1 MLFIWTEAVL
11 AVCVRERESG
21 KLPVKISGHI
31 STHQSPGTSLEKL
44 YS

>member
-1 MLFIWTEAVL
+1 MEIHPTLKKSMLFIWTEAVL

-31 STHQSPGTSLEKL
+31 
-44 YS
+44 